1 MVNTAALW
9 AFLTFFSL
17 TTTPREH
24 HLSPC
29 AAAKGSREKSHP
41 LGDTK
46 ALTSTAWSRIAPILP
61 VECVTLL
68 SSVLVKQGAVG
79 HSIALLVVHSSGSIS
94 CFLLGA
100 NEEPIFNPCFGLC
113 FSKEPWLRQSI
124 IFFLLKS
131 EQKQTGTEKLS
142 TRVLRDLHLYLCAP
156 FSTQPFSPHS
166 HGRAAAPA
174 ALSSAWQEGR
184 KGDRTAIG

>member
-1 MVNTAALW
+1 M
-9 AFLTFFSL
+9 
-17 TTTPREH
+17 
-24 HLSPC
+24 
-29 AAAKGSREKSHP
+29 
-41 LGDTK
+41 
-46 ALTSTAWSRIAPILP
+46 TSTAWPRIAPILP
-61 VECVTLL
+61 EECVTLL

-79 HSIALLVVHSSGSIS
+79 HSIALLVVHSSGPIS

-124 IFFLLKS
+124 IFFFLLKS

-142 TRVLRDLHLYLCAP
+142 TRVLRDPHLYLCAP
-156 FSTQPFSPHS
+156 FSTQPFCPHS

-184 KGDRTAIG
+184 KGDRTAIGKTVSLYSGQHGVTTSLFRGMRSRNNTVQGSWLGSFSLSV